1 MSSSRRKSRPNRAST
16 IRQSADDGDKK
27 EFVTGE
33 STKETVKTIAQGRP
47 GQPGEPVVTTLVW
60 FYFFHARLRVHWA
73 PGFPCALFLSRANVR
88 AKLGRIASRE
98 RRGLFEN

>member
-1 MSSSRRKSRPNRAST
+1 MSSSRRCCEPDRVLQG
-16 IRQSADDGDKK
+16 RQSADDGDKK

-47 GQPGEPVVTTLVW
+47 GQPGKPVVTTLVW

-73 PGFPCALFLSRANVR
+73 SGFPCALHFSRGKLSSKARAHRVAR
-88 AKLGRIASRE
+88 MPIHVCR
-98 RRGLFEN
+98 